1 MLYFGRAIAHNLL
14 YKSRCGNG
22 YEWIDLRKW
31 LPVYRQKKNAYTG
44 KKEETQL
51 QRFFSEKNPHLYF
64 KIM

>member
-1 MLYFGRAIAHNLL
+1 MLYFGRAADHNLL

-22 YEWIDLRKW
+22 YVWIDLRNG
-31 LPVYRQKKNAYTG
+31 YQSTDKKYIQEKK

-51 QRFFSEKNPHLYF
+51 QRFFSDKNLHLYF